1 MGSPGDEEQEHGDNS
16 IQEPVHEE
24 ERAEQQ
30 QEERGREDNQDEG
43 TDDGD
48 DGDAGED
55 DEPTLKYER
64 IGGDIAKVIKSD
76 LVSAFCVGT
85 KFLVF
90 SFVKATL
97 LTGKGNRLP

>member
-1 MGSPGDEEQEHGDNS
+1 MPSPGDEEQEHGDSS

-24 ERAEQQ
+24 DRAEQQ
-30 QEERGREDNQDEG
+30 QEERGREVNEG
-43 TDDGD
+43 EGD
-48 DGDAGED
+48 DDDDD
-55 DEPTLKYER
+55 DEPMLKYDR
-64 IGGDIAKVIKSD
+64 IGGDIARVIKSD